1 MPRYS
6 LVIHRPDPEYV
17 AACYEPVGSG
27 LRTTLNPE
35 DACSWVL
42 FEKACEVARH
52 VREVLDVDVSIRS
65 VAN

>member
-6 LVIHRPDPEYV
+6 LVINRPNPEYV
-17 AACYEPVGSG
+17 AACYEPVGNG

-35 DACSWVL
+35 DACSWAV

-52 VREVLDVDVSIRS
+52 VKEVLNVDISIRS
-65 VAN
+65 VDN